1 MDFEQLRTFQ
11 LVSRL
16 KSFSRAAGQLGVTQ
30 PAISAQIRSLETEVG
45 ARLFDREGGKVS
57 MTAAGRLF
65 EPFSEHCLQCQS
77 HIYAGINE
85 LYRSPRGVLSVST
98 SEAASLYVLPQ
109 VFAQFKK
116 LYSRVQLSIVRAE
129 RSRTMELIINREVD
143 FGIVSLPVSDSRL
156 LVYPIHIDEVMLVTA
171 ASHPLASMDSVELEQ
186 VMQYSLLMTRQGSQ
200 RQKIDQFF
208 QSKEAQPRIAMELES
223 SELLKR
229 LIAAG
234 IGIGF
239 LPETNVASDVAIGAL
254 KIIRVNGMHVQ
265 RELGVICLKDKH
277 LTRASQAFLEVATGA
292 SADGVDAPK
301 SKPRSA

>member
-16 KSFSRAAGQLGVTQ
+16 KSFSRAASQLGVTQ

-65 EPFSEHCLQCQS
+65 EPFAEHCLQCQS

-85 LYRSPRGVLSVST
+85 LYHSPRGVLSVST

-109 VFAQFKK
+109 VFAQFKR

-129 RSRTMELIINREVD
+129 RSRTLESIINREVD
-143 FGIVSLPVSDSRL
+143 FGIVSLPVRDSRL
-156 LVYPIHIDEVMLVTA
+156 VVHSIHRDEVMLVAA
-171 ASHPLASMDSVELEQ
+171 ASHPLALMDSVELDQ
-186 VMQYSLLMTRQGSQ
+186 VIQHPLLMTRQGSQ

-208 QSKEAQPRIAMELES
+208 QSKDAQPRIAMELES

-239 LPETNVASDVAIGAL
+239 LPQTNVAADVAAGVL
-254 KIIRVNGMHVQ
+254 KVIRINGMHVY
-265 RELGVICLKDKH
+265 RELGLICLKDKH
-277 LTRASQAFLEVATGA
+277 LTRAGQAFLEVATSG
-292 SADGVDAPK
+292 STGVVPVAKP
-301 SKPRSA
+301 KPRSA